1 MPNNMIIQMPN
12 GTKLSITQGVGMM
25 GDRGDGSIEVGVL
38 DSKGNLIGDPRGY
51 VDGSQLHQILEGM
64 L

>member
-1 MPNNMIIQMPN
+1 
-12 GTKLSITQGVGMM
+12 
-25 GDRGDGSIEVGVL
+25 VL
-38 DSKGNLIGDPRGY
+38 DDKGNLIGDPRGY

>member
-1 MPNNMIIQMPN
+1 MPNNMIIKMPR
-12 GTKLSITQGVGMM
+12 GIRLSITQGIGMM
-25 GDRGDGSIEVGVL
+25 GDRDTGSIEVGVL
-38 DSKGNLIGDPRGY
+38 DDKGNLIGEPRGY